1 VRPLRRIEY
10 EVLVEQGMF
19 GEGEHVQLLDG
30 ELVEMSPQG
39 AAHAAVVESLTE
51 LLVPALLG
59 KARVRVQLPF
69 AAGDASEPEPDVA
82 VVSAATTRHRHP
94 DSALLVIEVADISC
108 LSTSGG
114 RRASTRKRGSPS
126 TGSSGRLVIPPAGSP
141 IDDDLVRALRDAD
154 QR

>member
-1 VRPLRRIEY
+1 MRPLRRIEY

-94 DSALLVIEVADISC
+94 DSALLVIEVAEIS
-108 LSTSGG
+108 LSVDLG
-114 RRASTRKRGSPS
+114 RKARIYAQARVTEYWVIGPA
-126 TGSSGRLVIPPAGSP
+126 GDPSGRKP
-141 IDDDLVRALRDAD
+141 DR
-154 QR
+154 